1 MKKLLV
7 IFSILLLV
15 SCEPA
20 PKKGADDYS
29 FESKEYEKTDLN
41 IEFVI
46 LRNQREFDEASTKY
60 ANGVQGLEAFG
71 VLVPSENRC
80 ILYIKDPEWQY
91 VPEFIGHEVAHC
103 IWGRWHSKRDSREA
117 AQGFRPREL

>member
-1 MKKLLV
+1 MKKVLAIL
-7 IFSILLLV
+7 SILILAG
-15 SCEPA
+15 CEPA
-20 PKKGADDYS
+20 PKKGADDYL
-29 FESKEYEKTDLN
+29 FESKEYEKTNLN

-46 LRNQREFDEASTKY
+46 LRNQSEFDQAAKQY

-71 VLVPSENRC
+71 ILIPSENRC

-103 IWGRWHSKRDSREA
+103 IWGRWHDKRDAREVS
-117 AQGFRPREL
+117 QGYRPKKL